1 MLKNK
6 EMPAIWSDGHMK
18 QDHSIISTSCNAR
31 QGQDWNL
38 TNVLLRISTA
48 GLNPKD
54 AAVRGKA
61 NLANMLFLLLL
72 PHPFADRLFFI
83 HVFVLYRIIDS
94 VCADNILKMFEPG
107 GVR

>member
-1 MLKNK
+1 
-6 EMPAIWSDGHMK
+6 MPVICSDGHMK
-18 QDHSIISTSCNAR
+18 QDRLIINTSSKMR
-31 QGQDWNL
+31 QEHDWNL

-54 AAVRGKA
+54 AAARGKA

-72 PHPFADRLFFI
+72 PHPFAAQIFFI
-83 HVFVLYRIIDS
+83 HVFVLYGIIDS
-94 VCADNILKMFEPG
+94 ACADNILKMFQPG